1 MNEEELKTFI
11 EDFDRLALSFEADNA
26 SKQKKYKLSNRL
38 RKNSVKY
45 LLYNNMNISERN
57 FRYADELLEKY
68 HYKSDILL
76 TAFAQLH
83 NKNRLSLT
91 EQEINQL
98 FKALVIK
105 AYREN
110 KSGFDLFRILIT
122 TNYVIKSENNF
133 LFQLKC
139 YFYDL
144 CTKWHFCAG

>member
-76 TAFAQLH
+76 AAFVQLH
-83 NKNRLSLT
+83 NKNRLRLT

-122 TNYVIKSENNF
+122 TDYVIKSENNF

>member
-11 EDFDRLALSFEADNA
+11 EDLDKLVLSFETDISFKN
-26 SKQKKYKLSNRL
+26 KNNKLSNIQ
-38 RKNSVKY
+38 KNSVKY
-45 LLYNNMNISERN
+45 LRSNNVNISEQDLK
-57 FRYADELLEKY
+57 YADDVLEKY

-76 TAFAQLH
+76 VAFAQLH
-83 NKNRLSLT
+83 NKNSLGLT

-105 AYREN
+105 AYKGN
-110 KSGFDLFRILIT
+110 KSEFDLFRILIT
-122 TNYVIKSENNF
+122 TDYVIKSGNNF

-144 CTKWHFCAG
+144 CTKLHFCAR